1 MEQPKHI
8 PVLLNETLE
17 ALQIK
22 QDGVYV
28 DCTMG
33 GAGHSSHILQSC
45 PQGYLYCFEQ
55 DEYAVE
61 RGGAVLAAT
70 GQTNYTIIHDN
81 FENLTNELNR
91 YDAHKVDGFL
101 YDLGVSS
108 FQLDMG
114 ERGFS
119 YNKEAPLDMRMDQS
133 KPLTAFDIV
142 NTYSEKELSRIFHLY
157 GEEDFAYN
165 IARKI
170 GEKRHLK
177 PIETTTELAEIVISA
192 KPAKARRDGH
202 PAKQVFQAL
211 RIAVNRELDVF
222 ESSLKQALTHLN
234 KGGRICVITFHSLED
249 RICMNIFKDACKT
262 DVPSDLP
269 IPDKDIKRDFKII
282 NRKAIMASAEELAIN
297 PRSHSAR
304 LRILEKL

>member
-1 MEQPKHI
+1 MEQPQHI
-8 PVLLNETLE
+8 PVLLKETIE
-17 ALQIK
+17 ALQVK
-22 QDGVYV
+22 KDGLYV

-33 GAGHSSHILQSC
+33 GAGHSSHILSLC
-45 PQGYLYCFEQ
+45 PEGHLYCFEQ
-55 DEYAVE
+55 DSYAIE
-61 RGGAVLAAT
+61 RGGAVLKQT

-81 FENLTNELNR
+81 FEHLESNLDNLGVNR
-91 YDAHKVDGFL
+91 VDGFL

-108 FQLDMG
+108 FQLDMS

-133 KPLTAFDIV
+133 KNFTAYDIV
-142 NTYSEKELSRIFHLY
+142 NTYSDKELSRIFHLY
-157 GEEDFAYN
+157 GEEDYAYN

-170 GEKRHLK
+170 CEKRAIK
-177 PIETTTELAEIVISA
+177 PIETTIELAELVISS

-222 ESSLKQALTHLN
+222 ESSLKQALKKLS
-234 KGGRICVITFHSLED
+234 KGGRICVITFQSLED
-249 RICMNIFKDACKT
+249 RICMNIFKEACKT
-262 DVPSDLP
+262 DIPYDLP
-269 IPDKDIKRDFKII
+269 VLDKDIKRDFKIV
-282 NRKAIMASAEELAIN
+282 NRKAIMATEEELRIN
-297 PRSHSAR
+297 PRAHSAR